1 MLCVC
6 CKKTAI
12 KNTGF
17 VAGHIVAEA
26 DGGPL
31 NINNPA
37 PVCQPCNQ
45 SMGKKNMEDYINN
58 YY

>member
-12 KNTGF
+12 KNPGF
-17 VAGHIVAEA
+17 VAGHLGAEA

-31 NINNPA
+31 NNNNPA

-45 SMGKKNMEDYINN
+45 SMGNKNMEDYINN